1 MKRVIDI
8 LFFLYLGFS
17 CHLCGPRNSEP
28 QGIKLTQATEYHF
41 LNPND
46 IDGFSG
52 VNDTAN
58 APVFVSVFL
67 KHFHESDS
75 LYILSARFPLLSQTS
90 PFCLLGFTQIED
102 TVIVVC
108 GEEAEQWP
116 DISSMLGL
124 GPLNSNVSA
133 FNQLSFVPPKN
144 ESISK
149 LRVTVGSL
157 VDGKLFN
164 IRNETRGLRFYKD
177 NKSYDCFI
185 TAPVLRASYL
195 EFINGLEDLPNRDE
209 IKIAI
214 FCFSDNDSSL
224 YFKMVASTG
233 QIKDSGRAS
242 YYEADSD
249 PFGSITIS
257 YECPQ
262 IPISIIFDQ
271 SKLKKMNVVTPKE
284 SDFPSTPLFYGRKE
298 YLYDLRTGT
307 LERLDQRRS
316 EATQA
321 SSMVARPWARS
332 ATRGLRAMM
341 PRQSS

>member
-8 LFFLYLGFS
+8 LFFLYLGIS
-17 CHLCGPRNSEP
+17 CHLCGPRNPKP
-28 QGIKLTQATEYHF
+28 QGISLNQAIAYHF
-41 LNPND
+41 LNPDD
-46 IDGFSG
+46 IDGYSG
-52 VNDTAN
+52 ENDTAN
-58 APVFVSVFL
+58 APTFVSVFL

-108 GEEAEQWP
+108 GEEAEQWS

-133 FNQLSFVPPKN
+133 LNQLSFVPPKN
-144 ESISK
+144 ESISR
-149 LRVTVGSL
+149 LRVTVGGL

-164 IRNETRGLRFYKD
+164 IRNETRGLRFYKN
-177 NKSYDCFI
+177 NKSKNSFI
-185 TAPVLRASYL
+185 TAPVLQASYL

-209 IKIAI
+209 IKIII
-214 FCFSDNDSSL
+214 FCFSDNDSLL

-233 QIKDSGRAS
+233 QIKDNGRAS

-249 PFGSITIS
+249 IFGSITIS

-262 IPISIIFDQ
+262 IPISVIFDQ
-271 SKLKKMNVVTPKE
+271 SKLIVMNAVTPKE

-298 YLYDLRTGT
+298 CLYDLRTGKI
-307 LERLDQRRS
+307 ENPVQK
-316 EATQA
+316 
-321 SSMVARPWARS
+321 
-332 ATRGLRAMM
+332 
-341 PRQSS
+341 